1 MSTSTLGEDIVVL
14 PSEAGNN
21 NNTNLVNLNLP
32 ATSKEASNIKL
43 LEEESENDV
52 ILPLKESNLHESPPS
67 CEVSTYN
74 YSQMY
79 ESQDSPSPQSPRP
92 TSISQSPHCS
102 EQVQDISTN
111 PTELENLPKSILRFR
126 NENENSD
133 LVLKKESSQVEDVP
147 LPNRNVKTSS
157 ESLSSSQTKRVSS
170 SGSHSKIPIPIST
183 IKRSG
188 RKKKRKN
195 SITELAGDTRLS
207 ECIYEALIND
217 EVDNSQNMSDGYID
231 KIILQSCNKSIDR
244 GLDSS
249 GDLLDDSED
258 VFEEQEERR
267 KEAQE
272 NIVMKF
278 LEMTAEKP
286 TSTNLSP
293 AICVR
298 LESKGATPVMNL
310 KTNFLNRENVEIARS
325 VADEGFLPKEEEVR
339 NLESKVSLYEGRMDS
354 LGNLLGTAKVAVVE
368 KDLKCDKMWGDLKDL
383 EIDLVSSNDDESGGF
398 VFLDRHSGD
407 NTESNRIEMVAKDL
421 ELKLSMYESKIET
434 LEGQLKIAKALA
446 DEKDLNCEELKREG
460 RLLMSR
466 PDESLDDFEGKDSTK
481 VEHVVK
487 GFENKL
493 SLYENKIETMED
505 QLRIAKAS
513 AEDKDRTC
521 DEIGREMKVT
531 EAERNTLEAKA
542 KEMDVD
548 MNLKKIRIS
557 DLVEELRTTKSKYV
571 QLEVEFVNES
581 KKVESCESKIKA
593 SDVQINGF
601 EIELNSLKRKLE
613 ICVEEN
619 ENIKEEM
626 KIKIEDIDKK
636 SSEIEESN
644 RRVDV
649 FKLDITKFEKSY
661 QDASMRLIKSVQCD
675 EEKEVKIRNL
685 ETKIRELESDLTSFN
700 TQSTKLEDKMKELE
714 KEEFK
719 NKRSLFERSSEKVDL
734 SCKKCEN
741 LGKKLNNLQSKCET
755 VEEKLN
761 DAMEQHDVLAE
772 VNNQLKSEID
782 ESLDKNEKLIAEYKA
797 KETDIIGKESEISG
811 LRNNKFTMEE
821 NCLKLETNLKATSEK
836 LETMTGNCDES
847 ERNLNVAKAN
857 NLKMEEN
864 VEKFNCENEALKTA
878 NKLMEDEFKNH
889 NRFVQATDST
899 LSKCEAALEATRKDF
914 DANRQELKTA
924 EYDLNSTKAS
934 KQEIDM
940 KYDKLVIA
948 HDITIVKLSEAET
961 RAEDRERTVVKLE
974 KENEKLFEDWTSEKT
989 KNTTVVQGF
998 EDEVSELMRL

>member
-111 PTELENLPKSILRFR
+111 PAELGILPKSILRFR
-126 NENENSD
+126 NENETSD
-133 LVLKKESSQVEDVP
+133 LALKKEPFSQVEDVP
-147 LPNRNVKTSS
+147 VPNRNVKHSS

-170 SGSHSKIPIPIST
+170 SGSHSKIPIPVST

-207 ECIYEALIND
+207 ECIYDALIND
-217 EVDNSQNMSDGYID
+217 EVDNSQHMSDGYID
-231 KIILQSCNKSIDR
+231 EIILQSCNKSIDR

-258 VFEEQEERR
+258 VFEEEERR
-267 KEAQE
+267 KEAHE

-278 LEMTAEKP
+278 LEMTAEKL

-293 AICVR
+293 AMCVR

-310 KTNFLNRENVEIARS
+310 KSSFLYREKAGIARS

-368 KDLKCDKMWGDLKDL
+368 KDLKCEKMWGDLKDL

-407 NTESNRIEMVAKDL
+407 NTESNRMEMVAKDL
-421 ELKLSMYESKIET
+421 ELKLTMYESKIET

-493 SLYENKIETMED
+493 SLYESKIETMED

-513 AEDKDRTC
+513 VEDKDRTC

-613 ICVEEN
+613 ICDDEN
-619 ENIKEEM
+619 ENFKEEM

-741 LGKKLNNLQSKCET
+741 LEKKMNNLQSQCET
-755 VEEKLN
+755 AEGKLK

-797 KETDIIGKESEISG
+797 KETDIIGKESDISG
-811 LRNNKFTMEE
+811 FQNKIFTMEE
-821 NCLKLETNLKATSEK
+821 NCLQLETNLKATSEK
-836 LETMTGNCDES
+836 LEAMTGNCDES

-857 NLKMEEN
+857 NVKMEES
-864 VEKFNCENEALKTA
+864 VEKFNSENEALKTA
-878 NKLMEDEFKNH
+878 NKLMEDDFKNH
-889 NRFVQATDST
+889 NRLVQATDST
-899 LSKCEAALEATRKDF
+899 LSKCEAALEATKKDF
-914 DANRQELKTA
+914 DVNCQELKTA
-924 EYDLNSTKAS
+924 VDDLNSIKAS
-934 KQEIDM
+934 KQDIDM
-940 KYDKLVIA
+940 KYDKLVEA
-948 HDITIVKLSEAET
+948 HDITIAKLSEAET
-961 RAEDRERTVVKLE
+961 RAEERERTVVKLE
-974 KENEKLFEDWTSEKT
+974 LENEKLFEEWTSEKT
-989 KNTTVVQGF
+989 KNTTVVQCF
-998 EDEVSELMRL
+998 EEEVSELMLL

>member
-1 MSTSTLGEDIVVL
+1 
-14 PSEAGNN
+14 
-21 NNTNLVNLNLP
+21 
-32 ATSKEASNIKL
+32 
-43 LEEESENDV
+43 
-52 ILPLKESNLHESPPS
+52 
-67 CEVSTYN
+67 
-74 YSQMY
+74 MY
-79 ESQDSPSPQSPRP
+79 ESQVSPSQPSPRPTP
-92 TSISQSPHCS
+92 TSISQSPHCV
-102 EQVQDISTN
+102 VQDISTN

-133 LVLKKESSQVEDVP
+133 LALKKESSQVDDVP
-147 LPNRNVKTSS
+147 LPNRNVKHSS

-170 SGSHSKIPIPIST
+170 SGSQSKIPIPIST

-258 VFEEQEERR
+258 VFEEEERR
-267 KEAQE
+267 KEAHE

-293 AICVR
+293 AMCVR

-310 KTNFLNRENVEIARS
+310 KSNFLDREKAGIARS

-339 NLESKVSLYEGRMDS
+339 NLESKVSLYEGRMGS
-354 LGNLLGTAKVAVVE
+354 LDNQLGRAKAADVE
-368 KDLKCDKMWGDLKDL
+368 KDLKCDKMWGDLQD
-383 EIDLVSSNDDESGGF
+383 IDFVSSNNDDSGGF
-398 VFLDRHSGD
+398 VILDRDSGD
-407 NTESNRIEMVAKDL
+407 NAESNRMEMVAKDL
-421 ELKLSMYESKIET
+421 EHKLTLYGTKIET

-446 DEKDLNCEELKREG
+446 EEKDQNCGELRREV
-460 RLLMSR
+460 RSLMSR
-466 PDESLDDFEGKDSTK
+466 PEENLDGIEGKDSTK

-493 SLYENKIETMED
+493 SLYESKIETMED

>member
-1 MSTSTLGEDIVVL
+1 MSTSTLCEDMVL

-21 NNTNLVNLNLP
+21 NNANVVNQNLP
-32 ATSKEASNIKL
+32 ATSKEASPFKP
-43 LEEESENDV
+43 LEDESVKDV
-52 ILPLKESNLHESPPS
+52 ILPLQESSLPKSPPS
-67 CEVSTYN
+67 CEVPTYN
-74 YSQMY
+74 YSTMY
-79 ESQDSPSPQSPRP
+79 ESQVSPSPPSPRP
-92 TSISQSPHCS
+92 TSISQSPHCVV
-102 EQVQDISTN
+102 EDISTN
-111 PTELENLPKSILRFR
+111 PTERGILPKSILRSR
-126 NENENSD
+126 NENEISD
-133 LVLKKESSQVEDVP
+133 RALEKESSQVDDVP
-147 LPNRNVKTSS
+147 LPNRNVKQSS
-157 ESLSSSQTKRVSS
+157 ESSLSLSQTKRVSS
-170 SGSHSKIPIPIST
+170 SGSHSKIPIPVST

-207 ECIYEALIND
+207 ECIYEAFIND
-217 EVDNSQNMSDGYID
+217 EVDNSQHMSDGFINE
-231 KIILQSCNKSIDR
+231 IILQSCNKSIDR

-249 GDLLDDSED
+249 GDILDDSED
-258 VFEEQEERR
+258 VFEEEERR

-293 AICVR
+293 ALCVR

-310 KTNFLNRENVEIARS
+310 KSNFLDREKVGIAKF
-325 VADEGFLPKEEEVR
+325 VADEGFLKKEEEVM
-339 NLESKVSLYEGRMDS
+339 NLESKVSLNEGRMDS
-354 LGNLLGTAKVAVVE
+354 LENQLGGAEAADME
-368 KDLKCDKMWGDLKDL
+368 KDLKCDKMWGDLQ
-383 EIDLVSSNDDESGGF
+383 EIDFVSSNNDDSGGF
-398 VFLDRHSGD
+398 VILDRDSRD
-407 NTESNRIEMVAKDL
+407 YAESNRTEMVAKDL
-421 ELKLSMYESKIET
+421 EHKLTLYGTMIET

-446 DEKDLNCEELKREG
+446 EEKDLNCEELRREV
-460 RLLMSR
+460 RLLMSQ
-466 PDESLDDFEGKDSTK
+466 PEETLDGIEGKDSTK

-505 QLRIAKAS
+505 QLRLAKAS
-513 AEDKDRTC
+513 AEEKDRTC
-521 DEIGREMKVT
+521 DEIAREMKVT
-531 EAERNTLEAKA
+531 EAERNILEAKA
-542 KEMDVD
+542 NEMEAD
-548 MNLKKIRIS
+548 MNIKKIRIS
-557 DLVEELRTTKSKYV
+557 DLVEELRTAKSKYV
-571 QLEVEFVNES
+571 QLEVEFVDES
-581 KKVESCESKIKA
+581 QKVESFENKIKA

-601 EIELNSLKRKLE
+601 EIELSSLKRKLE
-613 ICVEEN
+613 MSDDEN
-619 ENIKEEM
+619 EKTKEEL
-626 KIKIEDIDKK
+626 KLKIEAIDKQ

-644 RRVDV
+644 RRIDV
-649 FKLDITKFEKSY
+649 YKLDIAKYEKSY
-661 QDASMRLIKSVQCD
+661 QDANMKLIKSVQCD

-700 TQSTKLEDKMKELE
+700 TQSSKLEDKMKELE

-719 NKRSLFERSSEKVDL
+719 NKRSLFDKSTEKLDL

-741 LGKKLNNLQSKCET
+741 LGKKLNNLQSQCET
-755 VEEKLN
+755 TEEKLK
-761 DAMEQHDVLAE
+761 DAMEQQDVLAE

-797 KETDIIGKESEISG
+797 KETDIIGKEADISG
-811 LRNNKFTMEE
+811 FRNKIFTMEE
-821 NCLKLETNLKATSEK
+821 NCLQLETNLKATSEK
-836 LETMTGNCDES
+836 LEAMTGNCEES

-864 VEKFNCENEALKTA
+864 VEKFNSENEALKTA
-878 NKLMEDEFKNH
+878 NKLMEDDFKNH
-889 NRFVQATDST
+889 NRLVQATDST

-934 KQEIDM
+934 KQDIDM

-948 HDITIVKLSEAET
+948 HDMTIAKLSEAET

-989 KNTTVVQGF
+989 KNTTVVQSF